1 MSRTVLLV
9 DDDENI
15 LRGLA
20 RTLRFQPFRL
30 YTARTAEEAI
40 EALKAHQVDVVV
52 SDEHMPGMSGS
63 RLLAWIAEHCPEV
76 MRIVLT
82 GHATV
87 ETAIR
92 AINEGA
98 VYHFF
103 TKPCDPVQLAVVIRK
118 ALEHKEL
125 LEENRRLLAVS
136 RSTEQP
142 RERLHRTVHRLQHGL
157 TSEVIRPLRALCRR
171 LESLQGQTRPL
182 DAQELLPLTRAPLAA
197 AQELQQWVAALVGSG
212 KHAEGSSHPAECPT
226 QAIAAERDD

>member
-1 MSRTVLLV
+1 MPRTVLLV
-9 DDDENI
+9 DDEENV
-15 LRGLA
+15 LRALA

-30 YTARTAEEAI
+30 YTARTADEAI

-82 GHATV
+82 GHATA

-125 LEENRRLLAVS
+125 LEENQRLLAAS
-136 RSTEQP
+136 R
-142 RERLHRTVHRLQHGL
+142 RAERPGEGQRRAVRRLQHGL
-157 TSEVIRPLRALCRR
+157 ESEIVRPLRALCRR
-171 LESLQGQTRPL
+171 LESPPGATRPL
-182 DAQELLPLTRAPLAA
+182 DARELLPLVRAPLRA
-197 AQELQQWVAALVGSG
+197 AQELQQWVAVLAGGGKRLEGPGDLPEAQEQAVG
-212 KHAEGSSHPAECPT
+212 
-226 QAIAAERDD
+226 AERE